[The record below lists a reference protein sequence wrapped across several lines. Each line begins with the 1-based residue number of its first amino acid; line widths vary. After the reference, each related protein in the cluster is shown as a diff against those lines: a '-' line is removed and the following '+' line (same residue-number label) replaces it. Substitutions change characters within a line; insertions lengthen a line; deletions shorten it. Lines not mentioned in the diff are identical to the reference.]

1 MGLYIRSELF
11 SVVFIC
17 RTALLWLNID
27 LRRRPHLSFDQRI
40 YLPKGTSPMR
50 NYLQLV
56 GKTDEELAATDPVVM
71 NLLVA
76 RSIPGLEKLNFR
88 AT

>member
-1 MGLYIRSELF
+1 
-11 SVVFIC
+11 
-17 RTALLWLNID
+17 
-27 LRRRPHLSFDQRI
+27 
-40 YLPKGTSPMR
+40 MR